1 MDEVPGNRIREMEV
15 RHCTVGLNRK
25 WIRGTYMVCLDV
37 KIKEKE
43 CGNYYLKFLK
53 YTGQYLFRGNKIMKG
68 LEEVGKMGWKGL
80 EWMKFRQLGGSRSVG
95 D

>member
-68 LEEVGKMGWKGL
+68 LEEVGKMG
-80 EWMKFRQLGGSRSVG
+80 
-95 D
+95 